1 MSKYFTLL
9 ALILT
14 MAPGW
19 AFAAS
24 CDFLPATPQPDWIN
38 GARTLPGY
46 YLGVGVASKSAK
58 GSDFQLEK
66 SQQDAIRD
74 LSENIEVTIKSQ
86 LTIRQSS
93 DDSTSFSSEEAES
106 LIVTSSNASL
116 QNVLTDKV
124 WLDRNS
130 CLVWTRVKISKAIV
144 EAEADRQQ
152 ESARVLKLQGLIDAA
167 DSSTADTEAALE
179 KLELAS
185 VLLAYIDFS
194 LIDADSQKA
203 EFSLRIKQITEN
215 LKTRSKTSES
225 AQNLFLRAREQLQL
239 ARTDTANKKQHEND
253 ALNSYRRIV
262 TEFPF
267 GGDANR
273 WSEKASFE
281 IATIELQRNNPCA
294 AQVQLSKIKD
304 SSSDSQWV
312 LKSRKLL
319 RKARCSEQDRIAYN
333 FRNMFDAKRVNVEC
347 HYRLNNP
354 VAWENVCDKIV
365 SHFNSN
371 GAIAA
376 RYNAKGKDT
385 PSAFR
390 IQVTSSGNL
399 NTRDSAGKIEYQF
412 QGDIST
418 RMTNGSQLIL
428 EDNYSGIGGWNPV
441 SERMAMEVLGIHV
454 FKRFIKALNREI
466 EG

>member
-1 MSKYFTLL
+1 
-9 ALILT
+9 
-14 MAPGW
+14 
-19 AFAAS
+19 
-24 CDFLPATPQPDWIN
+24 LPAAPQPDWIN
-38 GARTLPGY
+38 GTRTVAGY
-46 YLGVGVASKSAK
+46 FVGVGVASKSAK
-58 GSDFQLEK
+58 GSDFQIEK

-116 QNVLTDKV
+116 KNVLTDKV

-144 EAEADRQQ
+144 EAESNRQQ
-152 ESARVLKLQGLIDAA
+152 QLARVARLQALIDAA
-167 DSSTADTEAALE
+167 DSSTTDTDAALE
-179 KLELAS
+179 KLERAS

-194 LIDADSQKA
+194 VIDADGQKA
-203 EFSLRIKQITEN
+203 ELTLRINQVTEN
-215 LKTRSKTSES
+215 LETRSETSAS
-225 AQNLFLRAREQLQL
+225 AQSLFLAAREHLQL
-239 ARTDTANKKQHEND
+239 ARTDSANKKQHEND

-262 TEFPF
+262 TDFPF
-267 GGDANR
+267 GSDASR

-281 IATIELQRNNPCA
+281 IATIELQHNNPCA
-294 AQVQLSKIKD
+294 AQVQLNKIKD
-304 SSSDSQWV
+304 FSSDSQWV

-333 FRNMFDAKRVNVEC
+333 FRNMFDAKQVNVEC
-347 HYRLNNP
+347 YYDLNNP

-371 GAIAA
+371 GAIATLH
-376 RYNAKGKDT
+376 NAGSNDT
-385 PSAFR
+385 PSTFQ

-399 NTRDSAGKIEYQF
+399 NTRDSSGKTEYQF
-412 QGDIST
+412 QGDIGT
-418 RMTNGSQLIL
+418 RMTSGSQLVL

-441 SERMAMEVLGIHV
+441 SEQMAMDVLGIHV
-454 FKRFIKALNREI
+454 FKRFIKALNHEI